1 MDKEIY
7 NRLKEIKPTLEK
19 YKISRLRLFGSHVR
33 DDYKA
38 DSDVDL
44 LVEFDEMPSLFELLD
59 IQEDIESKI
68 NKKVDLVF
76 PHKIFP
82 EFRTSILNE
91 AVDV

>member
-7 NRLKEIKPTLEK
+7 NRLKEIKPELKK
-19 YKISRLRLFGSHVR
+19 YKLSRLRLFGSHAR
-33 DDYKA
+33 DDYQT

-82 EFRTSILNE
+82 EFKTSILNE

>member
-19 YKISRLRLFGSHVR
+19 YKLSRLRLFGSHAR
-33 DDYKA
+33 DDYKT

-44 LVEFDEMPSLFELLD
+44 LVEFYEMPSLFELLD

-82 EFRTSILNE
+82 EMKKSILE
-91 AVDV
+91 DAIDV